1 MADNECVIAGLTKSS
16 KSVFLAGRKGGPPS
30 LSNWNLLNAIEHRV
44 GDGREDVDGERKT
57 DSPRPIHPYSR
68 RHSWL

>member
-30 LSNWNLLNAIEHRV
+30 LSNSNLLNAIEHRV
-44 GDGREDVDGERKT
+44 GDGREGRRRRRKK
-57 DSPRPIHPYSR
+57 D
-68 RHSWL
+68 